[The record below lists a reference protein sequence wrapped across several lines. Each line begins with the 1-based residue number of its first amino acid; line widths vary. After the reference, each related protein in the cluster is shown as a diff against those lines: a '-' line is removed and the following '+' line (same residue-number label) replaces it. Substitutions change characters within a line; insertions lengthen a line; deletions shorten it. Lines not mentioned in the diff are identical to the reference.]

1 MIDRLWLIFRFRVW
15 RRAQIEQIYADG
27 HAAPCFG
34 RRELRCT
41 APPRA
46 VIEKTRTLWQ
56 SKGAPSLLED
66 GASR

>member
-1 MIDRLWLIFRFRVW
+1 MIDRLRLIFRFRMG
-15 RRAQIEQIYADG
+15 RSAQIEQIYADG

-34 RRELRCT
+34 RRELSCT

-56 SKGAPSLLED
+56 SKAAHSLLEG